1 MPPIR
6 IVLLTAADQADVLA
20 FEQTNREFFAK
31 AVGDRGDAF
40 FAEFP
45 RRLQA
50 LVDENDQGKSLF
62 FVIRDA
68 LDEVVGRV
76 NLADVDTG
84 EPELGY
90 RIAEA
95 AGGRGYA
102 TEAVRLAL
110 RAAAIAGVRT
120 VKAMATADN
129 HASHQVLL
137 ANGFR
142 RLDSGHPAE
151 LDVDGRLLDAEH
163 FEAQLVAPN

>member
-6 IVLLTAADQADVLA
+6 IVLLTAADEADLLA

-45 RRLQA
+45 RRLRA
-50 LVDENDQGKSLF
+50 LVDENDEGKSLF
-62 FVIRDA
+62 YVIRDA

-102 TEAVRLAL
+102 TEAVRLAM
-110 RAAAIAGVRT
+110 RAAAVAGVRT

-151 LDVDGRLLDAEH
+151 LDVDGRLLDALH

>member
-6 IVLLTAADQADVLA
+6 IVLLTSADQADLLV
-20 FEQTNREFFAK
+20 FEQANREFFAK

-45 RRLQA
+45 RRHQA

-68 LDEVVGRV
+68 LDQVVGRV

-102 TEAVRLAL
+102 TEAVRLAI
-110 RAAAIAGVRT
+110 RAAAVAGVHT
-120 VKAMATADN
+120 VKAKATADN

-142 RLDSGHPAE
+142 KLDDGDPAH
-151 LDVDGRLLDAEH
+151 LDVDGRLLDAVH
-163 FEAQLVAPN
+163 FEARLAAPN

>member
-6 IVLLTAADQADVLA
+6 IVLLTTSDQDDLLA

-45 RRLQA
+45 RRLRS
-50 LVDENDQGKSLF
+50 LVDENDQGRSLF

-68 LDEVVGRV
+68 LDDVVGRV
-76 NLADVDTG
+76 NLADIDTG

-102 TEAVRLAL
+102 TEAVRLAI
-110 RAAAIAGVRT
+110 RAAAAAGVRR
-120 VKAMATADN
+120 VKAKATADN

-142 RLDSGHPAE
+142 RLDGGEPAH
-151 LDVDGRLLDAEH
+151 LDVDGRLLDAVH
-163 FEAQLVAPN
+163 FEAQVGAPV